1 VLRAAGRWDL
11 GENLRKI
18 DHLGLAEWRKA
29 VEQFPESKA
38 YGRYYCTYSCVWA
51 LNTRTAATMNLEIV
65 LSLLLFFSAVC
76 YGLLGIRL
84 LGGKR
89 EVGSLP
95 VGATFIA
102 IGIWVLGGAVE
113 LVAPNFL
120 VFSIG
125 RTGHFVGTALV
136 PVTILISFRE
146 YTGAQT
152 SRTMIAVLLI
162 VPVLSI
168 LVAATNALHE
178 IMWYLPATNDAGE
191 FLTRPVRWGPWFL
204 FLHAPYGYAIFLLSI
219 LTLVM
224 HSTAVAPAH
233 RRGLFM
239 LAGSAIAPAIAIA
252 AYDLGI
258 GPNTISTVPLVFSG
272 LLPIYAWLVIGEQ
285 IIEFSPL
292 AYETVYQ
299 NMQDPVVV
307 VDDQERIIGLN
318 HGAELMLNVTESDA
332 LRESL
337 DHVFGEAVPEIHKA
351 LSTGKPQKMLTN
363 TGRFLH
369 LQVSPI
375 ATNKAAAR
383 MGRVLMFRDV
393 SDVEKAQKEIRTSEM
408 LLRTLVDHSVNGII
422 RMRWVDEDDGRSL
435 RCIFANAAAGRY
447 LCSNPDEMIDLTAS
461 GLMKLA
467 SSGMEPRDSED
478 LLGQFLEAAENGEVI
493 DTECRV
499 GSDSTQKWL
508 RVIGE
513 PVGDDVAVTFVD
525 ITDRKAKEIQ
535 MESIAWSDPLTGV
548 LNRRGFE
555 RDAAKRLS
563 DSDDNAT
570 GALLFIDLNEFK
582 QINDKCGH
590 EVGDQLL
597 TIAAERLRT
606 SLRSH
611 DIIGR
616 PGGDEFVALV
626 PDVKPKVA
634 EKLAARLTKRLEEP
648 YIVGSETLHCAAS
661 IGLALYPEHA
671 NTLTGLLRAADQAM
685 YRAKARCRG
694 VPDISDTD
702 LLEKAG

>member
-1 VLRAAGRWDL
+1 
-11 GENLRKI
+11 
-18 DHLGLAEWRKA
+18 
-29 VEQFPESKA
+29 
-38 YGRYYCTYSCVWA
+38 
-51 LNTRTAATMNLEIV
+51 MNLEIV
-65 LSLLLFFSAVC
+65 LSLLLFFTAVC

-102 IGIWVLGGAVE
+102 IGIWVLGGVVE

-120 VFSIG
+120 IFSIG
-125 RTGHFVGTALV
+125 RTGHFIGTALV
-136 PVTILISFRE
+136 PVTILVCFRE

-152 SRTMIAVLLI
+152 SRTMIAALLI
-162 VPVLSI
+162 LPVLSI
-168 LVAATNALHE
+168 LVAATNSMHE

-204 FLHAPYGYAIFLLSI
+204 FLHAPYGYAVFLLSV
-219 LTLVM
+219 LTLVT
-224 HSTAVAPAH
+224 HSTAVAPAQ

-239 LAGSAIAPAIAIA
+239 LAGSSVAPAIAIA

-272 LLPIYAWLVIGEQ
+272 LLPIYAWLIISEQ

-307 VDDQERIIGLN
+307 VDEQERIIGLN
-318 HGAELMLNVTESDA
+318 HGAELMLNISESDA

-337 DHVFGEAVPEIHKA
+337 DHVFGEVVPEIHEA
-351 LSTGKPQKMLTN
+351 LSTGEPQKMLTN

-393 SDVEKAQKEIRTSEM
+393 SDVEKAQREIRSSEL

-447 LCSNPDEMIDLTAS
+447 LHFDPDDVTDLSAS
-461 GLMKLA
+461 GLLKLA
-467 SSGMEPRDSED
+467 SSAMDPSESEE
-478 LLGQFLEAAENGEVI
+478 LREQFLKAAENGEVI
-493 DTECRV
+493 DTDVHV
-499 GSDSTQKWL
+499 GLGSTQKWL
-508 RVIGE
+508 RVIAE
-513 PVGDDVAVTFVD
+513 PVGDNVAVTFVD
-525 ITDRKAKEIQ
+525 ITDRKAKEFQ

-563 DSDDNAT
+563 DSDDDAT
-570 GALLFIDLNEFK
+570 GALMFIDLNEFK
-582 QINDKCGH
+582 QVNDRCGH

-597 TIAAERLRT
+597 TIAAKRLRE
-606 SLRSH
+606 SLRSL

-616 PGGDEFVALV
+616 LGGDEFVALV

-634 EKLAARLTKRLEEP
+634 EKLAARLTRCLEEP

-685 YRAKARCRG
+685 YRAKDRCRG
-694 VPDISDTD
+694 ASDISDSD